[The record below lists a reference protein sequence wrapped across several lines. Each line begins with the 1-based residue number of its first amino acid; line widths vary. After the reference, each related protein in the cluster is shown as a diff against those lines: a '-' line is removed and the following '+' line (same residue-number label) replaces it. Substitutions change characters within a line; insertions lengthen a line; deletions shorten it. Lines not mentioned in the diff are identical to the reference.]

1 MISRRDLLRAA
12 GPASL
17 GLVGVR
23 AARAQARTR
32 TAILFD
38 SSLCLGCQACR
49 VACQAQN
56 GTGPAATFL
65 RLPTTER
72 GAYPRVAALTRRTA
86 CYHCGEAACVA
97 ICPVKATYKGPTGL
111 THVNVEQC
119 IECGLC
125 TKACPFGVPVL
136 RANYPR
142 AGMRRAFRCVGCESL
157 VNAGQTPACVSTC
170 IGGALRYG
178 PRDQMVREAQ
188 ARVAALRG
196 SHPAASVYDAP
207 ELGGLNV
214 LMILREAPA
223 AYRLPARPQPA
234 KA

>member
-17 GLVGVR
+17 GLVGMR
-23 AARAQARTR
+23 AARAQARQR
-32 TAILFD
+32 MAILFD

-65 RLPTTER
+65 RLPTNER
-72 GAYPRVAALTRRTA
+72 GTYPRVQALTRRAA
-86 CYHCGEAACVA
+86 CLHCGDAACVA
-97 ICPVKATYKGPTGL
+97 VCPVGATYKGPTGL

-125 TKACPFGVPVL
+125 AKACPFGVPVL
-136 RANYPR
+136 RAGYPR
-142 AGMRRAFRCVGCESL
+142 DRMRRAFRCVGCESL
-157 VNAGQTPACVSTC
+157 VNAGGVPACVSTC

-178 PRDQMVREAQ
+178 PRDQLLREGQ
-188 ARVAALRG
+188 TRVAALRAR
-196 SHPAASVYDAP
+196 HPGASVYDAP

-214 LMILREAPA
+214 LMILREQPTT
-223 AYRLPARPQPA
+223 YRLPARPQPA
-234 KA
+234 RV

>member
-17 GLVGVR
+17 GLIGMKT
-23 AARAQARTR
+23 ARVQASQRM
-32 TAILFD
+32 AILFD
-38 SSLCLGCQACR
+38 SSLCLGCQSCR
-49 VACQAQN
+49 VACQTQN

-65 RLPTTER
+65 RLPVAER
-72 GAYPRVAALTRRTA
+72 GTYPRVQALTRRAA
-86 CYHCGEAACVA
+86 CYHCGDAACVSV
-97 ICPVKATYKGPTGL
+97 CPVKATYKGPTGL

-125 TKACPFGVPVL
+125 VQACPFKVPTL
-136 RANYPR
+136 RASYPR
-142 AGMRRAFRCVGCESL
+142 SGMRRAFRCVGCQSL

-178 PRDQMVREAQ
+178 AREQLLREAKT
-188 ARVAALRG
+188 RVLALRAD
-196 SHPAASVYDAP
+196 HPAASVYDAP

-214 LMILREAPA
+214 LMILREAPE
-223 AYRLPARPQPA
+223 AYGLPARPQPV